1 MNDDLTELL
10 RRFREDDLS
19 PEAWLRLNELLARP
33 EGRAAL
39 REDWFLE
46 AALPQ
51 SLAAAA
57 VAGAASFVRPARTSL
72 AERFL
77 AWIAG
82 PQTGEPAFAVLQL
95 WSRASFAALAL
106 GLVATAWAVWPA
118 REAIDAVDSG
128 SESDPA
134 FIAQLILQNQLS
146 EEP

>member
-19 PEAWLRLNELLARP
+19 PEDWLRLNELLARP

-39 REDWFLE
+39 RLDWFLE

-57 VAGAASFVRPARTSL
+57 VAGAASSVRPARASL

-82 PQTGEPAFAVLQL
+82 PQTGEPVFAVLQL

-118 REAIDAVDSG
+118 REVIDSG

-146 EEP
+146 DEP

>member
-10 RRFREDDLS
+10 RRFREDELAPEDL
-19 PEAWLRLNELLARP
+19 PRLIDLLDST

-39 REDWFLE
+39 RHDWFLE

-51 SLAAAA
+51 SLAAAS
-57 VAGAASFVRPARTSL
+57 VAERIPQPSL

-82 PQTGEPAFAVLQL
+82 PQTGEPSFAVLQL
-95 WSRASFAALAL
+95 WSRASFASLAI
-106 GLVATAWAVWPA
+106 GLVAAIWAVWPP
-118 REAIDAVDSG
+118 REMIDSG

>member
-10 RRFREDDLS
+10 RRFREDELS
-19 PEAWLRLNELLARP
+19 PEDWLRLNDLLGRP

-39 REDWFLE
+39 RHDWFLE

-51 SLAAAA
+51 SLAAAS
-57 VAGAASFVRPARTSL
+57 VSASIPQPSL

-82 PQTGEPAFAVLQL
+82 PQTGEPSFATLQL
-95 WSRASFAALAL
+95 WSRASFASLAI
-106 GLVATAWAVWPA
+106 GLVAATWAVWPA
-118 REAIDAVDSG
+118 RDAIDSG
-128 SESDPA
+128 SDPA
-134 FIAQLILQNQLS
+134 FIAQLILQNQLP